1 MLKCRFHQVLQ
12 IGYGALILS
21 FLGGIH
27 WGFEW
32 MDPKGDHARYLVGI
46 FPVLVGWT
54 SLLLTSVPQIAL
66 LTQLAGFFAIWAGD
80 QRLTA
85 MGWCPK
91 FYSTYRFILSAVVGS
106 SIMLTLIGNA
116 YYAPQPTPKAL
127 KVQSGEARKALKAK
141 TDVNQFVPSPCLM
154 S

>member
-1 MLKCRFHQVLQ
+1 MLQ

-32 MDPKGDHARYLVGI
+32 MDPRGDHARYLVGI

-91 FYSTYRFILSAVVGS
+91 FYSTYRFILSAVVGG
-106 SIMLTLIGNA
+106 SIMATLIGGA
-116 YYAPQPTPKAL
+116 YYKPAPVQKAL
-127 KVQSGEARKALKAK
+127 KVQSGEARAAMKAK
-141 TDVNQFVPSPCLM
+141 NDVNSCVLFSPITDKRAQTTLQ
-154 S
+154 